1 MMKKILLLLFILSGM
16 TGMSVYGMGSSAEQT
31 EMQMSSQSY
40 DGWLTVTSRVG
51 IIYDDESTVIV
62 TNNGASVDFDMNI
75 TILGFF
81 TGKVHITGVEI
92 SGTEIKEDAT
102 GTVEINGKQ
111 YIVRF
116 SPSSITDSTCN
127 LNLTV
132 ESTPLGNLTI
142 VFS

>member
-16 TGMSVYGMGSSAEQT
+16 TGMSVYGMGSSVEHT

-40 DGWLTVTSRVG
+40 DGWLTVTSKVG

-111 YIVRF
+111 YTVKF

>member
-16 TGMSVYGMGSSAEQT
+16 TGMSVYGMRSSVEQT

-92 SGTEIKEDAT
+92 SGTEIKEGAT

-111 YIVRF
+111 YTVRF

>member
-1 MMKKILLLLFILSGM
+1 MKKILLLLFILSGM
-16 TGMSVYGMGSSAEQT
+16 TGMSVYGMRSSVEQT

>member
-16 TGMSVYGMGSSAEQT
+16 TGMSVYGMRSSVEQT

>member
-1 MMKKILLLLFILSGM
+1 M
-16 TGMSVYGMGSSAEQT
+16 
-31 EMQMSSQSY
+31 
-40 DGWLTVTSRVG
+40 
-51 IIYDDESTVIV
+51 IV

-111 YIVRF
+111 YTVRF

>member
-16 TGMSVYGMGSSAEQT
+16 TGMSVYGMRSSVEQT

-92 SGTEIKEDAT
+92 SGTEIKEGAT

-111 YIVRF
+111 YTVRF
-116 SPSSITDSTCN
+116 SPSSITESTCN

>member
-1 MMKKILLLLFILSGM
+1 MKKILLLLFILSGM
-16 TGMSVYGMGSSAEQT
+16 TGMSVYGMRSSVEQT

-92 SGTEIKEDAT
+92 SGTEIKEGAT

-111 YIVRF
+111 YTVRF
-116 SPSSITDSTCN
+116 SPSSITESTCN

>member
-16 TGMSVYGMGSSAEQT
+16 TGMSVYGMRSSVEQT

-92 SGTEIKEDAT
+92 SGTEIKEGAT

-111 YIVRF
+111 YTVRF

-132 ESTPLGNLTI
+132 ESTPLDNLTI

>member
-1 MMKKILLLLFILSGM
+1 MKKILLLLFILSGM
-16 TGMSVYGMGSSAEQT
+16 TGMSVYGMRSSVEQT

-92 SGTEIKEDAT
+92 SGTEIKEGAT

-111 YIVRF
+111 YTVRF